1 MFNVIEC
8 MSDLKANVVS
18 IGAILEQI
26 EKLILV
32 ILNYV
37 QSIVI
42 ILLIVKSF

>member
-1 MFNVIEC
+1 MLNVIES

>member
-1 MFNVIEC
+1 